1 MKYPYGISDFKKI
14 NTKNYFYCDRTDKI
28 PLLEKSDSQL
38 FIRPRRFGKS
48 LVLSM
53 LENYYDVAKKDE
65 FEAIFGGL
73 KIGRNPTESR
83 NSYFILRLDF
93 SCVDPTGSA
102 ENVKR
107 ALFNHI
113 NVRIDGF
120 YKFYN
125 YKGFEIP
132 NIEINRDDALYSID
146 SLVASIRMTPY
157 PVYLLI
163 DEYDNFANTVMM
175 GVQSTEKRYEA
186 LVHDEGPLRTFFKSV
201 KASTS
206 GSMFDRV
213 FITGVSPVVMS
224 DITSGYNIAK
234 DIYFEPEFNDLCGF
248 KQNEIEDVLEKIVD
262 KCGFE
267 ADKSVNV
274 KSEPWSSLF
283 ESNNPAF
290 QIFYLD
296 KLLNA
301 LEEKNPEHP
310 LIFVFQ
316 PYLRQDKIE
325 LERVA
330 SKYYS
335 KIQECGL
342 PENIINSLCDVFVS
356 WMMICFEKLSY
367 KEVLKMMSLTTPLED
382 TVAYKELVA
391 IGEKIGERKGEKI
404 GERKGIRES
413 IINVLEVRFG
423 NISPEVID
431 RVNQFDDLQELK
443 ELHRRAILLKEMD
456 DTVFSFS

>member
-1 MKYPYGISDFKKI
+1 MK
-14 NTKNYFYCDRTDKI
+14 TDK
-28 PLLEKSDSQL
+28 QL
-38 FIRPRRFGKS
+38 FKIFTNMPEFFFDLTGIDYQANYTFKS
-48 LVLSM
+48 ETIKEISRSM
-53 LENYYDVAKKDE
+53 DGLIEPDDLTKPHYIVEFQMQKKDDIYGRIIME
-65 FEAIFGGL
+65 MASLGL
-73 KIGRNPTESR
+73 KN
-83 NSYFILRLDF
+83 
-93 SCVDPTGSA
+93 
-102 ENVKR
+102 
-107 ALFNHI
+107 
-113 NVRIDGF
+113 
-120 YKFYN
+120 
-125 YKGFEIP
+125 KGL
-132 NIEINRDDALYSID
+132 LYH
-146 SLVASIRMTPY
+146 
-157 PVYLLI
+157 
-163 DEYDNFANTVMM
+163 
-175 GVQSTEKRYEA
+175 GVI
-186 LVHDEGPLRTFFKSV
+186 
-201 KASTS
+201 
-206 GSMFDRV
+206 V
-213 FITGVSPVVMS
+213 F
-224 DITSGYNIAK
+224 
-234 DIYFEPEFNDLCGF
+234 
-248 KQNEIEDVLEKIVD
+248 
-262 KCGFE
+262 

-310 LIFVFQ
+310 LVFVFQ
-316 PYLRQDKIE
+316 PYLRQDIIE

-335 KIQECGL
+335 KIQGCGL

-404 GERKGIRES
+404 GEKIGESKGEKTGERKGIRES

>member
-1 MKYPYGISDFKKI
+1 MDGLIEPDDL
-14 NTKNYFYCDRTDKI
+14 TKPHYIVEF
-28 PLLEKSDSQL
+28 Q
-38 FIRPRRFGKS
+38 
-48 LVLSM
+48 M
-53 LENYYDVAKKDE
+53 QKKDDIYGRIIME
-65 FEAIFGGL
+65 MASLGL
-73 KIGRNPTESR
+73 KN
-83 NSYFILRLDF
+83 
-93 SCVDPTGSA
+93 
-102 ENVKR
+102 
-107 ALFNHI
+107 
-113 NVRIDGF
+113 
-120 YKFYN
+120 
-125 YKGFEIP
+125 KGL
-132 NIEINRDDALYSID
+132 LYHGI
-146 SLVASIRMTPY
+146 I
-157 PVYLLI
+157 
-163 DEYDNFANTVMM
+163 
-175 GVQSTEKRYEA
+175 
-186 LVHDEGPLRTFFKSV
+186 
-201 KASTS
+201 
-206 GSMFDRV
+206 V
-213 FITGVSPVVMS
+213 F
-224 DITSGYNIAK
+224 
-234 DIYFEPEFNDLCGF
+234 
-248 KQNEIEDVLEKIVD
+248 
-262 KCGFE
+262 

-316 PYLRQDKIE
+316 PYLRQDIIE

-330 SKYYS
+330 SKYYN

-391 IGEKIGERKGEKI
+391 IGEKIGEKIGERKGEKIGEKI

-423 NISPEVID
+423 NISHEVID